1 MMKTEVHTLTG
12 QHGYLSV
19 LIFLLVSLTACG
31 QTFIPSDTPVPTVT
45 PIPLTPTPTVTPE
58 TWVEVEIAAANLI
71 LSLPDTWVIGDAQLT
86 PLGLVINLGPEPL
99 GPGPFSSTLVIAD
112 PAHYEAES
120 LAAALSC
127 SEPCAIPL
135 ETTTLAGQPAQR
147 AILGAETTTPLEWY
161 FLEHGGQLL
170 AFTLHDAT
178 TLSTRADILASLEL
192 IEVVVVVPTATP
204 SLTPIPPTI
213 TPTPPPPT
221 PTPGPPTDEPL
232 DVTIAFLRAAA
243 NDPETLGLTFLSDN
257 LRNQVGTGT
266 TLLQLMSLSEPF
278 STFEILFLGPI
289 EGVLTYR
296 AQLQFLDGRT
306 TWRLIKVIA
315 EDGQWVMNDFQ
326 VIEPPATTPTSTATL
341 EVTPTAEPE

>member
-1 MMKTEVHTLTG
+1 MMKAKVHTPTG

-19 LIFLLVSLTACG
+19 MIFLLVSLTACG
-31 QTFIPSDTPVPTVT
+31 QTFLPANTLVPSAT
-45 PIPLTPTPTVTPE
+45 PIPLTPTLTATPE

-71 LSLPDTWVIGDAQLT
+71 LSLPDTWVIGEAQLT

-112 PAHYEAES
+112 PAQYEAES
-120 LAAALSC
+120 LAAALAC
-127 SEPCAIPL
+127 SEPCTIPL
-135 ETTTLAGQPAQR
+135 ETTTLASQPAQR
-147 AILGAETTTPLEWY
+147 AILGEETTTPLEWY

-178 TLSTRADILASLEL
+178 TLITREDIVTSLEL
-192 IEVVVVVPTATP
+192 VEVVVVVPTATP

-266 TLLQLMSLSEPF
+266 TLLQLMSLTEPF

-296 AQLQFLDGRT
+296 AQLQFPDGRT
-306 TWRLIKVIA
+306 TWRLIRVIA
-315 EDGQWVMNDFQ
+315 EDGQWVMSDFE
-326 VIEPPATTPTSTATL
+326 VIEPPPITPTPATTT
-341 EVTPTAEPE
+341 ENTPTPESE